1 MHSGYQSL
9 TVSAKLTIDDL
20 RDVKKALW
28 PARNKWRDIGT
39 EIGEDENSLESID
52 MTNRK
57 PEDCLREM
65 LGGWLRGAY
74 NPNQKNSKPR
84 TWRTLIDALREKEI
98 GLTDLANNIEKEKYG
113 ISVPGKQLAS
123 NKCAYTS
130 LPHCPHH
137 LCYRIR
143 PSSYYY
149 ETILLQLLQSVHMLL
164 PIHFH
169 LILSLGHS
177 RSQVVTRFLIW
188 SGLPRP
194 PRWHAGRRVLSIC
207 HYVS

>member
-1 MHSGYQSL
+1 MVGTFYVAQYDHRP
-9 TVSAKLTIDDL
+9 VINISARLTIDDL
-20 RDVKKALW
+20 KDVKKALW

-39 EIGEDENSLESID
+39 EIGEAVDSLESID

-65 LGGWLRGAY
+65 LSGWLRGAY

-123 NKCAYTS
+123 NKCA
-130 LPHCPHH
+130 
-137 LCYRIR
+137 
-143 PSSYYY
+143 
-149 ETILLQLLQSVHMLL
+149 ILNGTNV
-164 PIHFH
+164 P
-169 LILSLGHS
+169 
-177 RSQVVTRFLIW
+177 VVG
-188 SGLPRP
+188 SK
-194 PRWHAGRRVLSIC
+194 
-207 HYVS
+207 